1 MCCLNEYDKMYAWHP
16 KMRAFGG
23 ILLLSCLDLS
33 KGHIF
38 PAPQKGWKLIRFE
51 EKGSP
56 WQQELRRHSKKR
68 KAASPSSTFFK
79 MLPLPRN
86 STSFTWKS
94 PTRKGKTASKPPF
107 WGSSRLILGWQR
119 QKTAGTNR
127 PPCCVAICSDPKK
140 NQWPQATS
148 AHFPVVQTWM
158 LLGGHCN
165 LWVFRCHKSRIEGCQ
180 CCCHSHPFFVT
191 SCFLGIIFGGLK
203 SLKNATPDISKG
215 MSYCNLVTI
224 GSKEVTIPL
233 SGL

>member
-1 MCCLNEYDKMYAWHP
+1 
-16 KMRAFGG
+16 MRQTSKDANLGG

-79 MLPLPRN
+79 MLLLPRN

-107 WGSSRLILGWQR
+107 WGSSRLFSGCRYLFQGLP
-119 QKTAGTNR
+119 KKLLATAKNGR
-127 PPCCVAICSDPKK
+127 HERAPCCVAICSDPKK
-140 NQWPQATS
+140 NIKKPNGLKQHLHTFQ
-148 AHFPVVQTWM
+148 
-158 LLGGHCN
+158 L
-165 LWVFRCHKSRIEGCQ
+165 SRHGCCLEGI
-180 CCCHSHPFFVT
+180 VT
-191 SCFLGIIFGGLK
+191 SGFFGATNQGLRGVNVVVIPTLFPLVFSASFLEAWRVWRMQHLTFLRACP
-203 SLKNATPDISKG
+203 N
-215 MSYCNLVTI
+215 YNLVTI
-224 GSKEVTIPL
+224 GSK
-233 SGL
+233 